1 MKTNLFLPIVFCAR
15 FFRLAPVSG
24 RLAALWLVLALPCFP
39 AGATVIVWTN
49 TASGSWSVTA
59 NWSPNQ
65 LPTVADDVFITNN
78 GTYTVTL
85 NIASTN
91 GTLTL
96 GGTSGT
102 QTLAISSQ
110 TLTLNGAA
118 GSSTNGVL
126 ALSGGAIL
134 GNGSL
139 TMAGPFNWSGGTIGN
154 AGSGLVLAANGGLTL
169 SGANKNL
176 TGGTLVNG
184 GAATW
189 TSGQITSSSGSIFS
203 NAPAGTFDLQAD
215 GNAIVAT
222 GVGGLVFNAGVLR
235 KKPRGTSTISVPCG
249 NSGTVTG
256 QYRHAGADT
265 GQRQRRV
272 HRHQRRVPECW
283 HQRRR
288 QRHPFRGG
296 QH

>member
-1 MKTNLFLPIVFCAR
+1 MKTNLFLPIGFCAR
-15 FFRLAPVSG
+15 GFSDWLLFPG
-24 RLAALWLVLALPCFP
+24 RSAALWLVLALPCFP

-118 GSSTNGVL
+118 GKTP
-126 ALSGGAIL
+126 
-134 GNGSL
+134 
-139 TMAGPFNWSGGTIGN
+139 T
-154 AGSGLVLAANGGLTL
+154 
-169 SGANKNL
+169 
-176 TGGTLVNG
+176 
-184 GAATW
+184 
-189 TSGQITSSSGSIFS
+189 
-203 NAPAGTFDLQAD
+203 
-215 GNAIVAT
+215 
-222 GVGGLVFNAGVLR
+222 VF
-235 KKPRGTSTISVPCG
+235 
-249 NSGTVTG
+249 
-256 QYRHAGADT
+256 
-265 GQRQRRV
+265 
-272 HRHQRRVPECW
+272 W
-283 HQRRR
+283 H
-288 QRHPFRGG
+288 
-296 QH
+296 